1 MAKVTL
7 PLMSGGAS
15 GKIADALV
23 FFPWKGRNLVR
34 QWLKPAN
41 PQSEDQG
48 DQRLFLGGTAK
59 GCSLVNKDYDYY
71 GQIVTLELVP
81 GGQTWISYLVDRI
94 ITQYMYD
101 AAAYEVLAAEYAAH
115 ISVAD
120 WAAEAAAAGL
130 LEFDIEYKGT
140 TTAFSA
146 GLQLYIMAKVA
157 ILDGFTGTPY
167 SKALATWVLA
177 DIVLLVED
185 LDETL

>member
-59 GCSLVNKDYDYY
+59 GCSLLNKDYDYY
-71 GQIVTLELVP
+71 GQVVTLELVP

-94 ITQYMYD
+94 ITQYMPN
-101 AAAYEVLAAEYAAH
+101 AISYEALVTEFEGH
-115 ISVAD
+115 ISN
-120 WAAEAAAAGL
+120 AAWDSEAADANL
-130 LEFDIEYKGT
+130 LDFDIEYKGT
-140 TTAFSA
+140 TNDFEA

-157 ILDGFTGTPY
+157 ILDGFTGLPY
-167 SKALATWVLA
+167 TKDLATWVEA
-177 DIVLLVED
+177 DIALLVED